1 MAEFTRI
8 YPFETVF
15 NFRDFGGYPVAGG
28 GEVRTGKLFRAA
40 HLNRVSDSELSDI
53 ADLGID
59 LVVDLRYRPE
69 RERQPNRFWDG
80 GPRHHF
86 EFMPADGSPE
96 HKVAPHEAFIE
107 NDLNVAEDARRYMQ
121 RSYSLRPDD
130 AGFRA
135 LFAKTLHHMAESA
148 GEGGDNIL
156 IHCAAG
162 KDRTG
167 TLAALILF
175 ALGVERD
182 VIVEDFMLTM
192 EAVDIEAMLEPA
204 SQMISE
210 RAGRPISP
218 DAIRP
223 MFGVEA
229 GYLEAAF
236 DTMGEPV
243 AYLRDALGVGEAETA
258 ALRKAYTVGG

>member
-15 NFRDFGGYPVAGG
+15 NFRDFGGYPTADGRA
-28 GEVRTGKLFRAA
+28 VRTGKLFRAA
-40 HLNRVSDSELSDI
+40 HLNRVSDAELSDI

-59 LVVDLRYRPE
+59 LVVDLRYLPE
-69 RERQPNRFWDG
+69 RERQPNRFWAD

-86 EFMPADGSPE
+86 EFAPAYGSPE

-121 RSYSLRPDD
+121 RSYAARPDD

-135 LFAKTLHHMAESA
+135 LFAKTLHHMAETA

-182 VIVEDFMLTM
+182 AIVDDFMLTM

-204 SQMISE
+204 AEMISA
-210 RAGRPISP
+210 RAGRTIGP

-229 GYLEAAF
+229 NYLEAAL

-243 AYLRDALGVGEAETA
+243 DYLRDALGVGVRETE
-258 ALRKAYTVGG
+258 ALRAAYTTA